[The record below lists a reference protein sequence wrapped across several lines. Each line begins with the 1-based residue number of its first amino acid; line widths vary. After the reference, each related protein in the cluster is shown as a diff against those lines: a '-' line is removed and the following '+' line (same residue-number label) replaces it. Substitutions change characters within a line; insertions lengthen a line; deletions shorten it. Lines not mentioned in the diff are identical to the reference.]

1 MSERR
6 GLSWI
11 ERALTPRGDQTGGR
25 MRGAEL
31 IDELASASGL
41 PIDLIGQELSRIV
54 AASGL
59 HTSDVTLDEL
69 REMLALY
76 LQDVLL
82 DAKKSLE
89 E

>member
-1 MSERR
+1 MSDLR

-25 MRGAEL
+25 MRGIEL
-31 IDELASASGL
+31 IDELAQASGL
-41 PIDLIGQELSRIV
+41 PTDLIGQELSRIV
-54 AASGL
+54 ADSGKD
-59 HTSDVTLDEL
+59 TSDVTLDEL

-76 LQDVLL
+76 LQDVLV